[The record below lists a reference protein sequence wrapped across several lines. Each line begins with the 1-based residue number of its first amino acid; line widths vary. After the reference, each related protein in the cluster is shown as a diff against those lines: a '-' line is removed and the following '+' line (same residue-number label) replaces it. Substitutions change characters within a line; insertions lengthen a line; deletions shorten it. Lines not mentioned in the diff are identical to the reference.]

1 MSFVEVLLLEG
12 LFFFRVREE
21 GEEELGNGNEDEDE
35 IRVEMINFDG
45 IGVVWFFCGLCCE
58 MLEMCYELWKFE
70 EWVKKFVEEVL

>member
-45 IGVVWFFCGLCCE
+45 IGVV
-58 MLEMCYELWKFE
+58 
-70 EWVKKFVEEVL
+70 